1 MENFFNLVKS
11 FILSPKEAWEREK
24 EKEIESSSLIVSY
37 IVPLALIPAISS
49 FIGYGLI
56 GINVGFFGRVASI
69 SLGINY
75 ALTSFV
81 GAIVGVYLSAWV
93 IQMLSTKFGTTITM
107 NKAVALVSYSYTPML
122 VAGIF
127 YIIPSLSILAL
138 AGSLYTMY
146 VLYIGL
152 VPMTGVSEEK
162 KTSFFITTLVVMIG
176 VYIVLTLVLEAIFT
190 SFGLTMSAF
199 I

>member
-24 EKEIESSSLIVSY
+24 DKEIESSAFIVSY
-37 IVPLALIPAISS
+37 IVPLAFIPAVCS
-49 FIGYGLI
+49 FIGYGFI
-56 GINVGFFGRVASI
+56 GINVGFFGRAASI
-69 SLGINY
+69 GLGINN

-81 GAIVGVYLSAWV
+81 GTIVGVYLSAWV
-93 IQMLSTKFGTTITM
+93 IQMLSTKFVTTITM
-107 NKAVALVSYSYTPML
+107 NKAIALVGYAYTPML
-122 VAGIF
+122 VAGVF
-127 YIIPSLSILAL
+127 NIIPSLSILSI
-138 AGSLYTMY
+138 AGSLYSLY

-152 VPMTGVSEEK
+152 VPMTGVTEDK
-162 KTSFFITTLVVMIG
+162 KTSFFISTLVVIIG
-176 VYIVLTLVLEAIFT
+176 VYIVLALVLAAIFT